1 MEGTKIVPISLKS
14 QCSDAET
21 CDTQAAMQPD
31 HELME
36 MNSMTIGSLAS
47 TAFKAF
53 MLDLD
58 RLGSAKLH
66 ETEFEMLTSAAETRL
81 LGGDITGETV
91 AALDVLS
98 ALEDAGRIEG
108 DTGARLA
115 NGLLAIPL
123 AVATRTPLAA

>member
-1 MEGTKIVPISLKS
+1 
-14 QCSDAET
+14 
-21 CDTQAAMQPD
+21 
-31 HELME
+31 ME
-36 MNSMTIGSLAS
+36 MTSMTLGSLAS
-47 TAFKAF
+47 TAYKAF

-66 ETEFEMLTSAAETRL
+66 DGELTLLTSAAETRL

-91 AALDVLS
+91 AALDVVA
-98 ALEDAGRIEG
+98 ALEEAGRIEP
-108 DTGARLA
+108 DTSARLA

>member
-1 MEGTKIVPISLKS
+1 VAISLKS
-14 QCSDAET
+14 QCRDADT
-21 CDTQAAMQPD
+21 CGTEAAMQPD
-31 HELME
+31 HDLME
-36 MNSMTIGSLAS
+36 TTSMTIGSLAS

-58 RLGSAKLH
+58 RLGNAKLH
-66 ETEFEMLTSAAETRL
+66 DGELEVLTSAAETRL

-91 AALDVLS
+91 AALDVIS

-123 AVATRTPLAA
+123 AVSARTPLAA